1 MRLSFT
7 TPSGWIDERA
17 GDRVGLTR
25 RGGGVEVQALP
36 VQTRWGFDPLAI
48 LEKNRPPGTTL
59 RFVQVTGNLRTADGW
74 PLRLLTYQA
83 ARPDGTMAEAGI
95 AALYEFRYY
104 VGLAV
109 GRARS
114 ADALETERPTIL
126 EILTGARPH
135 LWPDEPVCVAE
146 LWSMEEP

>member
-7 TPSGWIDERA
+7 TPSGWIEERA

-59 RFVQVTGNLRTADGW
+59 RFVQVLDDLRTDDGW

-83 ARPDGTMAEAGI
+83 ERADGTLAEAGI
-95 AALYEFRYY
+95 AALYELRYH

-114 ADALETERPTIL
+114 AEALEAERPAIL
-126 EILTGARPH
+126 AILGRARPH
-135 LWPDEPVCVAE
+135 L
-146 LWSMEEP
+146 